1 MIFPRMKQQRC
12 KRNKRAF
19 TLVEALLAIGIVG
32 MLLGIFMTLFVPVKS
47 MLTAALAREES
58 GRIINAL
65 QTEMENIRP
74 DERAPASTKN
84 SSYGKYVT
92 PFDKAFY
99 WFRNSQKPSTSIA
112 IFSYRAD
119 ISKRRRADGSYP
131 PVPRNGKV
139 LPANTELVTMAAPL
153 NSKLHRNSIRQA
165 VGPVFIVRMTELREE
180 KRGEFK
186 LAPRPGILEKGSTP
200 NSYVSD
206 DEDNPW
212 GGAVYYR
219 ADFYR
224 LFPADPARYTTK
236 SWNDFNQP
244 IFSTNLSF
252 RR

>member
-1 MIFPRMKQQRC
+1 MMISRKNQQRT
-12 KRNKRAF
+12 RSKRAF

-65 QTEMENIRP
+65 TTEMGNLRP
-74 DERAPASTKN
+74 NERAAASATRSAK
-84 SSYGKYVT
+84 GKYLT
-92 PFDKAFY
+92 SFDKSFF
-99 WFRNSQKPSTSIA
+99 WFLESKRPSTSIA

-119 ISKRRRADGSYP
+119 ISKRPQADGSYP
-131 PVPRNGKV
+131 PVPRGRSV
-139 LPANTELVTMAAPL
+139 APENTELITMAAPL
-153 NSKLHRNSIRQA
+153 NSKLHRNAIRQA
-165 VGPVFIVRMTELREE
+165 VGPVFLVRMTQLVPRGQ
-180 KRGEFK
+180 GEFK
-186 LAPRPGILEKGSTP
+186 LATRPGVLEGGSSPST
-200 NSYVSD
+200 YVSS

-212 GGAVYYR
+212 GGIVNYR

-224 LFPADPARYTTK
+224 LFPTDPARYTTK
-236 SWNDFNQP
+236 SWNDFTQP

>member
-1 MIFPRMKQQRC
+1 MKPQCR

-47 MLTAALAREES
+47 MLTAALAREDS

-65 QTEMENIRP
+65 QTEMENIRAN
-74 DERAPASTKN
+74 ERASASSKN
-84 SSYGKYVT
+84 SSLGKYVT

-99 WFRNSQKPSTSIA
+99 WFRLSQKPSTSIA

-119 ISKRRRADGSYP
+119 ISKRQRADGSYP
-131 PVPRNGKV
+131 PVPRNGRV
-139 LPANTELVTMAAPL
+139 RPENTELITMAAPL

-165 VGPVFIVRMTELREE
+165 VGPVFIVRMTELREK
-180 KRGEFK
+180 KRGEFT
-186 LAPRPGILEKGSTP
+186 LAPRPGILEKGSSP
-200 NSYVSD
+200 SSYVSD
-206 DEDNPW
+206 SETDPW
-212 GGAVYYR
+212 GGVVYFR

-236 SWNDFNQP
+236 SWSDFTQP